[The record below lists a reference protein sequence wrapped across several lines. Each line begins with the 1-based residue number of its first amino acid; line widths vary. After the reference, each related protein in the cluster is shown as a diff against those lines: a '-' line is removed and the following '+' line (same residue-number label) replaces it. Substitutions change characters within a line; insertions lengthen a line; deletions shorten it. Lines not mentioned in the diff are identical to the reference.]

1 MREQEILQLH
11 CEDLFQYKNI
21 WVFSVNSL
29 HEDKRL
35 KTPQSE
41 RRIPIHIDLIELG
54 LLEHLE
60 NKRSKGHHRLFPDAE
75 MSCDGTYSSTFS
87 KWFSRYLTNIGIK
100 TKKTCFH
107 SFRHNIKDNFR
118 NAGESDE
125 LSEHFC
131 GRKTGSTAERYGSAY
146 SIERF
151 YEALHKLQFNYV
163 QGLNKENKTCI

>member
-1 MREQEILQLH
+1 
-11 CEDLFQYKNI
+11 
-21 WVFSVNSL
+21 
-29 HEDKRL
+29 
-35 KTPQSE
+35 
-41 RRIPIHIDLIELG
+41 
-54 LLEHLE
+54 
-60 NKRSKGHHRLFPDAE
+60 LFPDAE

-163 QGLNKENKTCI
+163 QGLNKENKICT